1 MQAIP
6 VNLLARSLLFFAA
19 CIPAG
24 YLLWQINANTL
35 SGDPGEAV
43 QQFTG
48 TWTLNFLLLTL
59 CVSPLRAITGQ
70 HWLLRLR
77 RMLGLFTFAY
87 ACLHVFAFVGFN
99 HEFSIAAM
107 ARDIV
112 KRPFISVGLAA
123 FALLIPLALTS
134 NAAAVRKLGGRKW
147 QELHRSIYLI
157 AILACVHLLWQSSF
171 DELPRAL
178 AYACLLGVLLWWR
191 VQNRKQKATPAIPS
205 RQVQAIRFYDKRP
218 D

>member
-6 VNLLARSLLFFAA
+6 VNLARSLVFVAA
-19 CIPAG
+19 CGPAG
-24 YLLWQINANTL
+24 YLLWLINGDTL
-35 SGDPGEAV
+35 GADPGEAL

-48 TWTLNFLLLTL
+48 IWTLNFLLLTL
-59 CVSPLRAITGQ
+59 CISPLRAITGQ

-87 ACLHVFAFVGFN
+87 GCLHLFAFVGFN
-99 HEFSIAAM
+99 HEFSLAAM

-123 FALLIPLALTS
+123 FALLVPLALTS
-134 NAAAVRKLGGRKW
+134 NAAAVRRLGGRQW

-157 AILACVHLLWQSSF
+157 AILGCVHLLWQSSF

-178 AYACLLGVLLWWR
+178 AYTCLLGILLWWR
-191 VQNRKQKATPAIPS
+191 VQNRKQRAIPAAPS
-205 RQVQAIRFYDKRP
+205 QKVQAIRFYNKRP

>member
-1 MQAIP
+1 MPAIP
-6 VNLLARSLLFFAA
+6 VNLARNLIFLVA
-19 CIPAG
+19 CGPAG
-24 YLLWQINANTL
+24 YLLWLINGNALGAN
-35 SGDPGEAV
+35 PGEAV

-59 CVSPLRAITGQ
+59 CVSPLRTITGQ

-87 ACLHVFAFVGFN
+87 ACLHFYGFVGFN
-99 HEFSIAAM
+99 HEYSIAAM

-112 KRPFISVGLAA
+112 KRPFISLGLAA

-134 NAAAVRKLGGRKW
+134 NSVAIRKLGGRKW

-157 AILACVHLLWQSSF
+157 AILACVHLLWQSNF

-178 AYACLLGVLLWWR
+178 AYTCLLGVLLWWR
-191 VQNRKQKATPAIPS
+191 VQNRKQRATPPAAS
-205 RQVQAIRFYDKRP
+205 EKVQAIRFYNKRP